1 MNDMDDKNLFD
12 GVGVVI
18 DDHVLGNNEHDD
30 KIIQLVDFLENK
42 KHLPLVKYVQL
53 PDDIDISALLAINFL
68 LLDWDLSGLDDDFGI
83 PISTPALK
91 ENAIIDNIKF
101 LKKITETVVVP
112 IFIFSNDSVDEIKN
126 RLIEEN
132 ILEDDNAAVFP
143 IFIKSKSDLF
153 DENGQCIMFDLIN
166 TWLNNIPSIYVTQ
179 KWKNTYLEAI
189 NGMALDMREASP
201 FWPNLLWSCY
211 TSDGVNPSEEISS
224 LINQNALSRI
234 LPVEFDQNILSGRK
248 ACDEHILKSLLER
261 QCFMRNEYLGGLS
274 STGDIYK
281 WQQKYFLNIRPSC
294 DCVGRDGNNKIYLLK
309 GDKVKDKE
317 IQNGLFNDK
326 YGNFNEQSNF
336 VIVGPIDGFFFRFKF
351 KDIVIEDFEKKKDKR
366 IGRLLPPFI
375 TRVTQKYG
383 LYIHRQGLPRLPK
396 EVISAVAPID
406 DDNKDEFGEET
417 IDALQEEIK
426 DSKSKLQQLSKENK
440 ELKAKMKRMA
450 NSQNCY
456 RLYNCKVTIS
466 PSLKRRK
473 GKR

>member
-1 MNDMDDKNLFD
+1 MENENLFK
-12 GVGVVI
+12 GIGMVV
-18 DDHVLGNNEHDD
+18 DDHVYRGNDVINGIV
-30 KIIQLVDFLENK
+30 KYLENDN
-42 KHLPLVKYVQL
+42 HLPLVKYEAL
-53 PDDIDISALLAINFL
+53 PDKIESICFSNLSFL
-68 LLDWDLSGLDDDFGI
+68 LLDWELNTLVDDDGL
-83 PISTPALK
+83 PIQDATLK
-91 ENAIIDNIKF
+91 TQNARENVDFIKQ
-101 LKKITETVVVP
+101 VVDKVVIP
-112 IFIFSNDSVDEIKN
+112 IFIFSNEDVNSIKN
-126 RLIEEN
+126 TLSEYN
-132 ILEDDNAAVFP
+132 IIDDDEKSP
-143 IFIKSKSDLF
+143 IFILSKSELF
-153 DENGQCIMFDLIN
+153 DNDKKCIMFDKVN
-166 TWLNNIPSIYVTQ
+166 EWLKDTPSIYVTQ
-179 KWKNTYLEAI
+179 KWKTAYLEAI

-201 FWPNLLWSCY
+201 FWPNLLWACY
-211 TSDGVNPSEEISS
+211 KKDGVNPSEEISS

-234 LPVEFDQNILSGRK
+234 QPVEFDENILSCRK
-248 ACDEHILKSLLER
+248 ACDEHILKSLFER

-294 DCVGRDGNNKIYLLK
+294 DCVGRDKKNKIYLIK

-351 KDIVIEDFEKKKDKR
+351 KDIVIEDFEEKKDKR

-396 EVISAVAPID
+396 EVIPAVAPIEE
-406 DDNKDEFGEET
+406 DNEDEFGEEI

-426 DSKSKLQQLSKENK
+426 DSKSKVQLLSKENK
-440 ELKAKMKRMA
+440 ELKTKMKRIT

>member
-1 MNDMDDKNLFD
+1 MENENLFK
-12 GVGVVI
+12 GIGMVV
-18 DDHVLGNNEHDD
+18 DDHVNSGNDAINGIV
-30 KIIQLVDFLENK
+30 KYLENDN
-42 KHLPLVKYVQL
+42 HLPLVKYENL
-53 PDDIDISALLAINFL
+53 PDDIESICFSGLSFL
-68 LLDWDLSGLDDDFGI
+68 LLDWELNTLDVDGFPIPDATLKAQNARDNVDF
-83 PISTPALK
+83 
-91 ENAIIDNIKF
+91 IKH
-101 LKKITETVVVP
+101 VVNKVVIP
-112 IFIFSNDSVDEIKN
+112 IFIFSNEDVNSIKN
-126 RLIEEN
+126 TLSQNHIM
-132 ILEDDNAAVFP
+132 DDDEKSP
-143 IFIKSKSDLF
+143 IFILSKSELF
-153 DENGQCIMFDLIN
+153 DNEKKCIMFDKVN
-166 TWLNNIPSIYVTQ
+166 EWLKKTPSIYVTQ
-179 KWKNTYLEAI
+179 KWKTAYLEAI

-234 LPVEFDQNILSGRK
+234 LPIEFDQNILSGRK
-248 ACDEHILKSLLER
+248 ACDENILKSLLER

-294 DCVGRDGNNKIYLLK
+294 DCVGRDGNNKIYLIK

>member
-1 MNDMDDKNLFD
+1 MENENLFK
-12 GVGVVI
+12 GIGMVV
-18 DDHVLGNNEHDD
+18 DDHVNSGNDAINGIV
-30 KIIQLVDFLENK
+30 KYLENDN
-42 KHLPLVKYVQL
+42 HLPLVKYENL
-53 PDDIDISALLAINFL
+53 PDDIESICFSSLSFL
-68 LLDWDLSGLDDDFGI
+68 LLDWELNTLDVDGFPIPDATLKAQNDRDNVDF
-83 PISTPALK
+83 
-91 ENAIIDNIKF
+91 IKH
-101 LKKITETVVVP
+101 VVNKVVIP
-112 IFIFSNDSVDEIKN
+112 IFIFSNEDVNSIKN
-126 RLIEEN
+126 TLSQNHI
-132 ILEDDNAAVFP
+132 IDDDEKSP
-143 IFIKSKSDLF
+143 IFILSKSELF
-153 DENGQCIMFDLIN
+153 DNEKKCIMFDKVN
-166 TWLNNIPSIYVTQ
+166 EWLKETPSIYVTQ
-179 KWKNTYLEAI
+179 KWKTAYLEAI

-201 FWPNLLWSCY
+201 FWPNLLWNCY

-294 DCVGRDGNNKIYLLK
+294 DCVGRDGNNKIYLIK

-396 EVISAVAPID
+396 EVIPAVAPIE
-406 DDNKDEFGEET
+406 DDNEFEEET
-417 IDALQEEIK
+417 LDALQEEIK
-426 DSKSKLQQLSKENK
+426 DSKSMVQQLSKENK

-473 GKR
+473 GRR

>member
-1 MNDMDDKNLFD
+1 MENENLFK
-12 GVGVVI
+12 GIGMVV
-18 DDHVLGNNEHDD
+18 DDHVNSGNDAINGIV
-30 KIIQLVDFLENK
+30 KYLENDN
-42 KHLPLVKYVQL
+42 HLPLVKYEDL
-53 PDDIDISALLAINFL
+53 PDKIESICFSNLSFL
-68 LLDWDLSGLDDDFGI
+68 LLDWELNTLEDADGL
-83 PISTPALK
+83 PIQDATLK
-91 ENAIIDNIKF
+91 AQNARDNVYFIKQ
-101 LKKITETVVVP
+101 VVAKVVIP
-112 IFIFSNDSVDEIKN
+112 IFIFSNEDVNSIKN
-126 RLIEEN
+126 TLSEN
-132 ILEDDNAAVFP
+132 NIIDDDEKSP
-143 IFIKSKSDLF
+143 IFILSKSELF
-153 DENGQCIMFDLIN
+153 DNDKKCIMFDKVN
-166 TWLNNIPSIYVTQ
+166 EWLKETPSIYVTQ
-179 KWKNTYLEAI
+179 KWKTAYLDAI

-201 FWPNLLWSCY
+201 FWPNLLWACY
-211 TSDGVNPSEEISS
+211 KSDGVNPSEEISS

-294 DCVGRDGNNKIYLLK
+294 DCVGRDGNNKIYLIK

-396 EVISAVAPID
+396 EVIPAVAPIE
-406 DDNKDEFGEET
+406 DDNEFEEET
-417 IDALQEEIK
+417 LDALQEEIK
-426 DSKSKLQQLSKENK
+426 DSKSMVQQLSKENK

-456 RLYNCKVTIS
+456 RLYNCKVIIS

>member
-53 PDDIDISALLAINFL
+53 PDDIEISALFAINFV
-68 LLDWDLSGLDDDFGI
+68 LLDWDLSGLNDDFGI
-83 PISTPALK
+83 PISTPLLK

-101 LKKITETVVVP
+101 IKKITQSVVIP

-126 RLIEEN
+126 RLKEEN
-132 ILEDDNAAVFP
+132 ILDDDNDAVFP

-153 DENGQCIMFDLIN
+153 DESGQCIMFDLIN
-166 TWLNNIPSIYVTQ
+166 TWLNTIPSIYVTQ

-189 NGMALDMREASP
+189 NGMALEMRAASP
-201 FWPNLLWSCY
+201 FWPNLLWACY
-211 TSDGVNPSEEISS
+211 KKDGVNPSEEISS

-234 LPVEFDQNILSGRK
+234 QPVEFDEEILSDKGETNNV
-248 ACDEHILKSLLER
+248 ALKNVLER
-261 QCFMRNEYLGGLS
+261 QCFLKKDKLQILS
-274 STGDIYK
+274 TTGDIYQRGK
-281 WQQKYFLNIRPSC
+281 GKYYLNVRPAC
-294 DCVGRDGNNKIYLLK
+294 DCVGRKGECKVYLIK
-309 GDKVKDKE
+309 GKKLSSHDLQTFFDT
-317 IQNGLFNDK
+317 K
-326 YGNFNEQSNF
+326 YGIFKEQQNF
-336 VIVGPIDGFFFRFKF
+336 VIVGPIEGAFIRFNF
-351 KDIVIEDFEKKKDKR
+351 QEMEIKDYEEMKDQH

-396 EVISAVAPID
+396 EVIPAVAPIE
-406 DDNKDEFGEET
+406 DDNDNEFEEET
-417 IDALQEEIK
+417 LDALQEEIK
-426 DSKSKLQQLSKENK
+426 DSKSMVQQLSKENK

>member
-1 MNDMDDKNLFD
+1 MENENLFKGIGMVVDDQVNSREDKAID
-12 GVGVVI
+12 GIV
-18 DDHVLGNNEHDD
+18 
-30 KIIQLVDFLENK
+30 KYLENDN
-42 KHLPLVKYVQL
+42 HLPLVKYEDL
-53 PDDIDISALLAINFL
+53 PDNIESICFSSLSFL
-68 LLDWDLSGLDDDFGI
+68 LLDWELNTLVNIDGSPI
-83 PISTPALK
+83 PNATLK
-91 ENAIIDNIKF
+91 EQNARDNVDFIKQ
-101 LKKITETVVVP
+101 VVAKVVIP
-112 IFIFSNDSVDEIKN
+112 IFIFSNEDVNSIKN
-126 RLIEEN
+126 TLSQNHI
-132 ILEDDNAAVFP
+132 IDDDEKSP
-143 IFIKSKSDLF
+143 IFILNKSELF
-153 DENGQCIMFDLIN
+153 DNEEKCIMFDKVN
-166 TWLNNIPSIYVTQ
+166 EWLKKTPSIYVTQ
-179 KWKNTYLEAI
+179 KWKTAYLEAI

-201 FWPNLLWSCY
+201 FWPNLLWNCY

-294 DCVGRDGNNKIYLLK
+294 DCVGRDGNNKIYLIK

-396 EVISAVAPID
+396 EVIPAVAPIE
-406 DDNKDEFGEET
+406 DDNEFEEET
-417 IDALQEEIK
+417 LDALQEEIK
-426 DSKSKLQQLSKENK
+426 DSKSMVQQLSKENK

-473 GKR
+473 GRR

>member
-1 MNDMDDKNLFD
+1 MENENLFKGIGMVVDDQVNSGKDKAID
-12 GVGVVI
+12 GIV
-18 DDHVLGNNEHDD
+18 
-30 KIIQLVDFLENK
+30 KYLENDN
-42 KHLPLVKYVQL
+42 HLPLVKYEDL
-53 PDDIDISALLAINFL
+53 PDNIESICFSSLSFL
-68 LLDWDLSGLDDDFGI
+68 LLDWELNTLVNVDGSPI
-83 PISTPALK
+83 PNAALK
-91 ENAIIDNIKF
+91 AQNARDNVDFIKQ
-101 LKKITETVVVP
+101 VVAKVVIP
-112 IFIFSNDSVDEIKN
+112 IFIFSNEDVNSIKN
-126 RLIEEN
+126 TLSQNHIM
-132 ILEDDNAAVFP
+132 DDDEKSP
-143 IFIKSKSDLF
+143 IFILNKSELF
-153 DENGQCIMFDLIN
+153 DNEEKCIMFDKVN
-166 TWLNNIPSIYVTQ
+166 EWLKKTPSIYVTQ
-179 KWKNTYLEAI
+179 KWKTAYLDAI

-201 FWPNLLWSCY
+201 FWPNLLWTCY
-211 TSDGVNPSEEISS
+211 KNDGVNPSEEISS

-234 LPVEFDQNILSGRK
+234 QPVEFDEEILSIEK
-248 ACDEHILKSLLER
+248 TCDEHLLKNLLER
-261 QCFMRNEYLGGLS
+261 QCFMRNEYLGDLS

-281 WQQKYFLNIRPSC
+281 WQQEYFLNIRPSC
-294 DCVGRDGNNKIYLLK
+294 DCVGRDGKNKIYLIK

-317 IQNGLFNDK
+317 IQNGLFNEK

-336 VIVGPIDGFFFRFKF
+336 VIVGPICGFFIRFKF
-351 KDIVIEDFEKKKDKR
+351 KDFLIEDYDKKKEKR

-396 EVISAVAPID
+396 EVIPAVAPIE
-406 DDNKDEFGEET
+406 DDNEFEEET

-426 DSKSKLQQLSKENK
+426 ESKSMVQQLSKENK

>member
-1 MNDMDDKNLFD
+1 MVDFIKQVVDK
-12 GVGVVI
+12 VVI
-18 DDHVLGNNEHDD
+18 
-30 KIIQLVDFLENK
+30 
-42 KHLPLVKYVQL
+42 
-53 PDDIDISALLAINFL
+53 
-68 LLDWDLSGLDDDFGI
+68 
-83 PISTPALK
+83 
-91 ENAIIDNIKF
+91 
-101 LKKITETVVVP
+101 P
-112 IFIFSNDSVDEIKN
+112 IFIFSNEDVNSIKN
-126 RLIEEN
+126 TLSEYN
-132 ILEDDNAAVFP
+132 IIDDDEKSP
-143 IFIKSKSDLF
+143 IFILSKSELF
-153 DENGQCIMFDLIN
+153 DNDKKCIMFDKVN
-166 TWLNNIPSIYVTQ
+166 EWLKDTPSIYVTQ
-179 KWKNTYLEAI
+179 KWKTAYLEAI

-201 FWPNLLWSCY
+201 FWPNLLWACY
-211 TSDGVNPSEEISS
+211 KSDGVNPSEEISS

-234 LPVEFDQNILSGRK
+234 QPVEFDENILSCRK
-248 ACDEHILKSLLER
+248 ACDEHILKTLFER

-294 DCVGRDGNNKIYLLK
+294 DCVGRDKKNKIYLIK

-351 KDIVIEDFEKKKDKR
+351 KDIVIEDFEEKKDKR

-396 EVISAVAPID
+396 EVIPAVAPIE
-406 DDNKDEFGEET
+406 DDNEDEFGEEI

-426 DSKSKLQQLSKENK
+426 DSKSKVQLLSKENK
-440 ELKAKMKRMA
+440 ELKTKMKRIT

-466 PSLKRRK
+466 PSLKGRK

>member
-1 MNDMDDKNLFD
+1 MENENLFK
-12 GVGVVI
+12 GIGMVV
-18 DDHVLGNNEHDD
+18 DDHVNSGNDAINGIV
-30 KIIQLVDFLENK
+30 KYLENDN
-42 KHLPLVKYVQL
+42 HLPLVKYENL
-53 PDDIDISALLAINFL
+53 PDDIESICFSGLSFL
-68 LLDWDLSGLDDDFGI
+68 LLDWELNTLDVDGFPIPDATLKAQNARDNVDF
-83 PISTPALK
+83 
-91 ENAIIDNIKF
+91 IKH
-101 LKKITETVVVP
+101 VVNKVVIP
-112 IFIFSNDSVDEIKN
+112 IFIFSNEDVNSIKN
-126 RLIEEN
+126 TLSQNHI
-132 ILEDDNAAVFP
+132 IDDDEKSP
-143 IFIKSKSDLF
+143 IFILSKSELF
-153 DENGQCIMFDLIN
+153 DNEKKCIMFDKVN
-166 TWLNNIPSIYVTQ
+166 EWLKKTPSIYVTQ
-179 KWKNTYLEAI
+179 KWKTAYLEAI

-234 LPVEFDQNILSGRK
+234 LPIEFDQNILSGRK
-248 ACDEHILKSLLER
+248 ACDENILKSLLER

-294 DCVGRDGNNKIYLLK
+294 DCVGRDGNNKIYLIK

>member
-1 MNDMDDKNLFD
+1 MENENLFKGIGMVVDDQVNSREDKAID
-12 GVGVVI
+12 GIV
-18 DDHVLGNNEHDD
+18 
-30 KIIQLVDFLENK
+30 KYLENDN
-42 KHLPLVKYVQL
+42 HLPLVKYEDL
-53 PDDIDISALLAINFL
+53 PDNIESICFSSLSFL
-68 LLDWDLSGLDDDFGI
+68 LLDWELNTLVNVDGSPI
-83 PISTPALK
+83 PNATLK
-91 ENAIIDNIKF
+91 EQNARDNVDFIKQ
-101 LKKITETVVVP
+101 VVAKVVIP
-112 IFIFSNDSVDEIKN
+112 IFIFSNEDVNSIKN
-126 RLIEEN
+126 TLSQNHI
-132 ILEDDNAAVFP
+132 IDDDEKSP
-143 IFIKSKSDLF
+143 IFILNKSELF
-153 DENGQCIMFDLIN
+153 DNEEKCIMFDKVN
-166 TWLNNIPSIYVTQ
+166 EWLKKTPSIYVTQ
-179 KWKNTYLEAI
+179 KWKTAYLEAI

-201 FWPNLLWSCY
+201 FWPNLLWNCY

-294 DCVGRDGNNKIYLLK
+294 DCVGRDGNNKIYLIK

-396 EVISAVAPID
+396 EVIPAVAPIE
-406 DDNKDEFGEET
+406 DDNEFEEET
-417 IDALQEEIK
+417 LDALQEEIK
-426 DSKSKLQQLSKENK
+426 DSKSMVQQLSKENK

-456 RLYNCKVTIS
+456 RLYN
-466 PSLKRRK
+466 
-473 GKR
+473 

>member
-1 MNDMDDKNLFD
+1 MENENLFKGIGMVVDDQVNSGEDKAID
-12 GVGVVI
+12 GIV
-18 DDHVLGNNEHDD
+18 
-30 KIIQLVDFLENK
+30 KYLENDN
-42 KHLPLVKYVQL
+42 HLPLVKYEDL
-53 PDDIDISALLAINFL
+53 PSNIESSCLSKLSFL
-68 LLDWDLSGLDDDFGI
+68 LLDWELNTLMDAADLPI
-83 PISTPALK
+83 PVANLK
-91 ENAIIDNIKF
+91 AQNVRDNVDF
-101 LKKITETVVVP
+101 LKQVVDKVVIP
-112 IFIFSNDSVDEIKN
+112 IFIFSNEDVNSIKN
-126 RLIEEN
+126 TLSQNN
-132 ILEDDNAAVFP
+132 IIDDAEKSP
-143 IFIKSKSDLF
+143 IFILSKSELF
-153 DENGQCIMFDLIN
+153 DNENKCIMFDKVN
-166 TWLNNIPSIYVTQ
+166 EWLKDTPSIYVTQ
-179 KWKNTYLEAI
+179 KWKTAYLEAI

-201 FWPNLLWSCY
+201 FWPNLLWACY
-211 TSDGVNPSEEISS
+211 KNDGVNPSEEISS

-234 LPVEFDQNILSGRK
+234 QPVEFDENILSCRN
-248 ACDEHILKSLLER
+248 ACDEHILKSLFER

-294 DCVGRDGNNKIYLLK
+294 DCVGRDKKNKIYLIK

-336 VIVGPIDGFFFRFKF
+336 VIVGPIDGFFFRFNF
-351 KDIVIEDFEKKKDKR
+351 KDIVIEDFEEKKDKR

-396 EVISAVAPID
+396 EVISAVAPIE
-406 DDNKDEFGEET
+406 DDNEDEFGEEI

-426 DSKSKLQQLSKENK
+426 DSKSKVQLLSKENK
-440 ELKAKMKRMA
+440 ELKTKMKRIT

>member
-1 MNDMDDKNLFD
+1 MENENLFK
-12 GVGVVI
+12 GIGMVV
-18 DDHVLGNNEHDD
+18 DDHVNSGNDAINGIV
-30 KIIQLVDFLENK
+30 KYLENDN
-42 KHLPLVKYVQL
+42 HLPLVKYENL
-53 PDDIDISALLAINFL
+53 PDDIESICFSSLSFL
-68 LLDWDLSGLDDDFGI
+68 LLDWELNTLDVDGFPIPDATLKAQNDRDNVDF
-83 PISTPALK
+83 
-91 ENAIIDNIKF
+91 IKH
-101 LKKITETVVVP
+101 VVNKVVIP
-112 IFIFSNDSVDEIKN
+112 IFIFSNEDVNSIKN
-126 RLIEEN
+126 TLSQNHI
-132 ILEDDNAAVFP
+132 IDDDEKSP
-143 IFIKSKSDLF
+143 IFILSKSELF
-153 DENGQCIMFDLIN
+153 DNEKKCIMFDKVN
-166 TWLNNIPSIYVTQ
+166 EWLKKTPSIYVTQ
-179 KWKNTYLEAI
+179 KWKTAYLEAI

-201 FWPNLLWSCY
+201 FWPNLLWNCY

-234 LPVEFDQNILSGRK
+234 LPVEFNQNILSGRK

-294 DCVGRDGNNKIYLLK
+294 DCVGRDGNNKIYLIK
-309 GDKVKDKE
+309 GDKVRDKE

-396 EVISAVAPID
+396 EVIPAVAPIE
-406 DDNKDEFGEET
+406 DDNEFEEET
-417 IDALQEEIK
+417 LDALQEEIK
-426 DSKSKLQQLSKENK
+426 DSKSMVQQLSKENK

-473 GKR
+473 GRR

>member
-1 MNDMDDKNLFD
+1 M
-12 GVGVVI
+12 VV
-18 DDHVLGNNEHDD
+18 DDHVYRGNDVINGIV
-30 KIIQLVDFLENK
+30 KYLENDN
-42 KHLPLVKYVQL
+42 HLPLVKYEAL
-53 PDDIDISALLAINFL
+53 PDKIESICFSNLSFL
-68 LLDWDLSGLDDDFGI
+68 LLDWELNTLVDDDGL
-83 PISTPALK
+83 PIQDATLK
-91 ENAIIDNIKF
+91 AQNARENVDFIKQ
-101 LKKITETVVVP
+101 VVDKVVIP
-112 IFIFSNDSVDEIKN
+112 IFIFSNEDVNSIKN
-126 RLIEEN
+126 TLSEYN
-132 ILEDDNAAVFP
+132 IIDDDEKSP
-143 IFIKSKSDLF
+143 IFILSKSELF
-153 DENGQCIMFDLIN
+153 DNDKKCIMFDKVN
-166 TWLNNIPSIYVTQ
+166 EWLKDTPSIYVTQ
-179 KWKNTYLEAI
+179 KWKTAYLEAI

-201 FWPNLLWSCY
+201 FWPNLLWACY
-211 TSDGVNPSEEISS
+211 KKDGVNPSEEISS

-234 LPVEFDQNILSGRK
+234 QPVEFDENILSCRK
-248 ACDEHILKSLLER
+248 ACDEHILKSLFER

-294 DCVGRDGNNKIYLLK
+294 DCVGRDKKNKIYLIK

-351 KDIVIEDFEKKKDKR
+351 KDIVLEDFEEKKDKR

-396 EVISAVAPID
+396 EVIPAVAPIE
-406 DDNKDEFGEET
+406 DDNEDEFGEEI

-426 DSKSKLQQLSKENK
+426 DSKSKVQLLSKENK
-440 ELKAKMKRMA
+440 ELKTKMKRIT